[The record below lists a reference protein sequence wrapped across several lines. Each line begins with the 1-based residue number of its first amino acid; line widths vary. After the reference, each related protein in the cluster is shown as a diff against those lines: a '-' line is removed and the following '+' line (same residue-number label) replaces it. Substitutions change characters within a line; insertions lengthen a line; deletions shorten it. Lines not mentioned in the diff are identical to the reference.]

1 MEPTHTRAQTKNGL
15 CHYDGNNGKGQSPM
29 ALGAAFT
36 TLPCGLFMHY
46 DTSLYA
52 LTDVIREARR
62 LINCL
67 RMVYIIYFI
76 LNLLYII
83 LSIYCLFYSYFRE
96 LHLY

>member
-1 MEPTHTRAQTKNGL
+1 MEPTHTHALAKNGL
-15 CHYDGNNGKGQSPM
+15 CHNHELKGHSPI

-62 LINCL
+62 LISGL
-67 RMVYIIYFI
+67 RMVITIGYYFATI
-76 LNLLYII
+76 TLINFNYFYFLLLIN
-83 LSIYCLFYSYFRE
+83 RV
-96 LHLY
+96 LHF

>member
-1 MEPTHTRAQTKNGL
+1 MEPTHTRAQTKNGV
-15 CHYDGNNGKGQSPM
+15 CHYNGNNGKGQSPM

-67 RMVYIIYFI
+67 RMVYNIFYLKFTLYYFK
-76 LNLLYII
+76 
-83 LSIYCLFYSYFRE
+83 
-96 LHLY
+96 H